1 MATHILNL
9 DDCPSDPV
17 EAIIWLDGV
26 WEAVSHELDAA
37 YEEAYFEAR
46 VRGQFETALSVG
58 RAPRKRALAWT
69 RRRNNRMGRQVRWSD
84 GLDPSSS
91 AYVG

>member
-1 MATHILNL
+1 MTSILNL
-9 DDCPSDPV
+9 ADCPTDPV

-26 WEAVSHELDAA
+26 GEAVRHELDAA
-37 YEEAYFEAR
+37 YENAYFEAR
-46 VRGQFETALSVG
+46 VRGQFETALAVG

-69 RRRNNRMGRQVRWSD
+69 RRRNNRLGRQIRWSD

-91 AYVG
+91 AFSG